1 MHSIH
6 LNVYRLQRNNTYINK
21 YNIDLLIQRMENRR
35 IDSLGSSFKY
45 IYIYKRPKLPYP
57 RLFFFC
63 FFFLKNIKRQVA
75 YQGLLGLEILPRLMT
90 ELLLL

>member
-35 IDSLGSSFKY
+35 IDSLGSSFKNVYIY
-45 IYIYKRPKLPYP
+45 IYIYKANITISET
-57 RLFFFC
+57 
-63 FFFLKNIKRQVA
+63 FLKKKK
-75 YQGLLGLEILPRLMT
+75 Y
-90 ELLLL
+90 

>member
-35 IDSLGSSFKY
+35 IDSLGSSFKMY
-45 IYIYKRPKLPYP
+45 IYIYIYIRPKLPYP
-57 RLFFFC
+57 RLSF
-63 FFFLKNIKRQVA
+63 KKK
-75 YQGLLGLEILPRLMT
+75 ILNDK
-90 ELLLL
+90 